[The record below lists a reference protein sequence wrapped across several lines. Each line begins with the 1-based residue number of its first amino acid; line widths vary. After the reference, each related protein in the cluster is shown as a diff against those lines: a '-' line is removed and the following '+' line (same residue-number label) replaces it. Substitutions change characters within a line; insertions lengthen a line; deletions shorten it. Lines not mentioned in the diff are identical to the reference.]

1 LSRNQQLTEESEWL
15 CEDSRKGELDA
26 RIVEMRK
33 GCSNFWLG
41 RNAAERH
48 GATDW
53 DARGHGRARA
63 GRRQLHEEEHRERKR
78 HENTNDEKGRVAV
91 PPSDAQAAG
100 LCLGIAR
107 CDGAHIRLLAQIRNR
122 KSVPMRVHSAM
133 IRVACKIP
141 LWKMSV

>member
-1 LSRNQQLTEESEWL
+1 MGT
-15 CEDSRKGELDA
+15 
-26 RIVEMRK
+26 
-33 GCSNFWLG
+33 GCGNFRLG
-41 RNAAERH
+41 RIGAERH

-53 DARGHGRARA
+53 DGRGHGRARA
-63 GRRQLHEEEHRERKR
+63 GRRQLDEEEHRERKR